1 LSLATLVLRRLVLA
15 IPVLLGVSIIT
26 FASLHLI
33 PGNPAQT
40 LLFGTDATPQQ
51 VQALTQQ
58 LGLSQPLPVQYV
70 HYLGQLLHGNLGQS
84 YINQVP
90 VASEIAQRLP
100 STIELALAALV
111 VALVIGVPA
120 GLLAGTRPGTWLDRV
135 ATSGA
140 VLGVAI
146 PYFWLALLLVLIF
159 SVDLGL
165 VPSLGVGGFKSIILP
180 AIALGWGFAAMI
192 ARLLRAGLV
201 DVCAQPYVVAARA
214 RGLSEKRIL
223 ATTVLRNASGPMVAA
238 LGLQIGQLLAGAVAI
253 EVIFGRTGLGSL
265 LYNAISSKDIPTVQ
279 GGVLFIA
286 VVYVALNLIVD
297 VLKAIIDP
305 RTRRVTGP

>member
-1 LSLATLVLRRLVLA
+1 LSLLALILRRLLLA
-15 IPVLLGVSIIT
+15 IPVLIGVSIIT
-26 FASLHLI
+26 FLSLHLI

-40 LLFGTDATPQQ
+40 LLFGTNATPQQ
-51 VQALTQQ
+51 VAALNQQ
-58 LGLSQPLPVQYV
+58 LGLNRAWPVQYWE
-70 HYLGQLLHGNLGQS
+70 YLVRLLHGNLGQS

-90 VASEIAQRLP
+90 VATEIAQRLP

-111 VALVIGVPA
+111 VALIIGVPA
-120 GLLAGTRPGTWLDRV
+120 GLVAGTRPGTWLDRV

-146 PYFWLALLLVLIF
+146 PYFWLALVLVLIF
-159 SVDLGL
+159 SVKLGL
-165 VPSLGVGGFKSIILP
+165 VPSLGVGGFDSMILP

-201 DVCAQPYVVAARA
+201 AAYAQPYVTAAQA
-214 RGLSEKRIL
+214 RGLSAPRIL
-223 ATTVLRNASGPMVAA
+223 ATTVLRNACGPMVAA

-253 EVIFGRTGLGSL
+253 EVIFGRAGLGSL
-265 LYNAISSKDIPTVQ
+265 LFNAISGKDIPTVQ
-279 GGVLFIA
+279 GGVLFLA
-286 VVYVALNLIVD
+286 VIYVGLNLVVD

-305 RTRRVTGP
+305 RTRRTVTT

>member
-1 LSLATLVLRRLVLA
+1 MLA

-26 FASLHLI
+26 FATLHLI
-33 PGNPAQT
+33 PGDPART
-40 LLFGTDATPQQ
+40 LLFGTEATPQQ
-51 VQALTQQ
+51 VAALRQQ
-58 LGLSQPLPVQYV
+58 MGLNRPMPVQYWE
-70 HYLGQLLHGNLGQS
+70 YLDRLLHGDLGQS

-100 STIELALAALV
+100 STFELAFAALV
-111 VALVIGVPA
+111 VALAIGVPA
-120 GLLAGTRPGTWLDRV
+120 GLLAGTRPGTWLDRA
-135 ATSGA
+135 ATSSA

-159 SVDLGL
+159 SVELGL
-165 VPSLGVGGFKSIILP
+165 VPSLGAGGFTSMILP

-201 DVCAQPYVVAARA
+201 NVYSQPYVAAARA
-214 RGLSEKRIL
+214 RGLSDRRIL
-223 ATTVLRNASGPMVAA
+223 ATTVLRNACGPMVAV

-253 EVIFGRTGLGSL
+253 EVIFGRAGIGSL

-279 GGVLFIA
+279 GGVLFLA
-286 VVYVALNLIVD
+286 VIYVALNLVVD

-305 RTRRVTGP
+305 RTRRTATS

>member
-1 LSLATLVLRRLVLA
+1 MLA

-26 FASLHLI
+26 FATLHLI
-33 PGNPAQT
+33 PGDPART

-51 VQALTQQ
+51 VAALRQQ
-58 LGLSQPLPVQYV
+58 LGLNRPMPVQYWQ
-70 HYLGQLLHGNLGQS
+70 YLDRLLHGDLGQS

-100 STIELALAALV
+100 STFELAFAALV
-111 VALVIGVPA
+111 VALAIGVPA
-120 GLLAGTRPGTWLDRV
+120 GLLAGTRPGTWLDRT

-140 VLGVAI
+140 VLGVAV
-146 PYFWLALLLVLIF
+146 PYFWLALVLVLIF
-159 SVDLGL
+159 SVELGL
-165 VPSLGVGGFKSIILP
+165 VPSLGVGGFTSMILP

-201 DVCAQPYVVAARA
+201 SVYSQPYVAAARA
-214 RGLSEKRIL
+214 RGLSDRRIL
-223 ATTVLRNASGPMVAA
+223 ATTVLRNACGPMVAV

-253 EVIFGRTGLGSL
+253 EVIFGRAGIGSL

-279 GGVLFIA
+279 GGVLFLA
-286 VVYVALNLIVD
+286 VIYVALNLVVD

-305 RTRRVTGP
+305 RTRRTATP

>member
-1 LSLATLVLRRLVLA
+1 
-15 IPVLLGVSIIT
+15 VLLGVSIIT
-26 FASLHLI
+26 FASLHLL

-40 LLFGTDATPQQ
+40 LLFGTNATPQQ
-51 VQALTQQ
+51 VQALSRQ
-58 LGLSQPLPVQYV
+58 LGLNRPLPVQYL

-111 VALVIGVPA
+111 VALAIGVPA
-120 GLLAGTRPGTWLDRV
+120 GLVAGTRPGTWIDRV

-146 PYFWLALLLVLIF
+146 PYFWLALLLVLVF

-165 VPSLGVGGFKSIILP
+165 LPSLGVGGFESMILP
-180 AIALGWGFAAMI
+180 AVALGWGFAAMI
-192 ARLLRAGLV
+192 ARLLRAGLIEV
-201 DVCAQPYVVAARA
+201 YAQPYVVAARA
-214 RGLSEKRIL
+214 RGLSERRIL

-238 LGLQIGQLLAGAVAI
+238 LGLQIGQMLAGAVAI
-253 EVIFGRTGLGSL
+253 EVIFGRTGMGSL

-279 GGVLFIA
+279 GGVLFLA

-305 RTRRVTGP
+305 RTRRAVNP

>member
-1 LSLATLVLRRLVLA
+1 MLA

-26 FASLHLI
+26 FATLHLI
-33 PGNPAQT
+33 PGDPART

-51 VQALTQQ
+51 VAAVRQQ
-58 LGLSQPLPVQYV
+58 MGLDRPMPVQYLE
-70 HYLGQLLHGNLGQS
+70 YLDRLLHGNLGQS

-100 STIELALAALV
+100 STFELAFAALV
-111 VALVIGVPA
+111 VALAIGVPA
-120 GLLAGTRPGTWLDRV
+120 GLLAGTRPGSWMDRA

-146 PYFWLALLLVLIF
+146 PYFWLALVLVLIF
-159 SVDLGL
+159 SVELGL
-165 VPSLGVGGFKSIILP
+165 VPSLGVGGFTSMILP

-192 ARLLRAGLV
+192 ARLLRAGLISV
-201 DVCAQPYVVAARA
+201 YSQPYVAAARA
-214 RGLSEKRIL
+214 RGLSDRRIL
-223 ATTVLRNASGPMVAA
+223 ATTVLRNACGPMVAV

-253 EVIFGRTGLGSL
+253 EVIFGRAGIGSL

-279 GGVLFIA
+279 GGVLFLA
-286 VVYVALNLIVD
+286 VIYVALNLVVD

-305 RTRRVTGP
+305 RTRRTATP

>member
-1 LSLATLVLRRLVLA
+1 LSLITLIVRRLLLA

-26 FASLHLI
+26 FATLHLI
-33 PGNPAQT
+33 PGDPAST
-40 LLFGTDATPQQ
+40 LLAGTQATPQQ
-51 VQALTQQ
+51 VAALSQQ
-58 LGLSQPLPVQYV
+58 LGLNRPIPVQYWE
-70 HYLGQLLHGNLGQS
+70 YLVRLLHGNLGQS

-100 STIELALAALV
+100 STFELAFAALV
-111 VALVIGVPA
+111 VALAIGIPA
-120 GLLAGTRPGTWLDRV
+120 GLLAGIRPGSWVDRV

-159 SVDLGL
+159 SVDLRL
-165 VPSLGVGGFKSIILP
+165 VPSLGVGGFTSMILP

-201 DVCAQPYVVAARA
+201 NVYSQPYVAAARA
-214 RGLSEKRIL
+214 RGLSERRIL
-223 ATTVLRNASGPMVAA
+223 ATTVLRNACGPMLAV

-253 EVIFGRTGLGSL
+253 EVIFGRAGIGSL

-297 VLKAIIDP
+297 VLKAVIDP
-305 RTRRVTGP
+305 RTRRTASP

>member
-1 LSLATLVLRRLVLA
+1 LSLVTLILRRLLLA

-40 LLFGTDATPQQ
+40 LLFGTNATPQQ
-51 VQALTQQ
+51 VEALTQQ
-58 LGLSQPLPVQYV
+58 LGLNRPLPVQYL
-70 HYLGQLLHGNLGQS
+70 HYVGQLLHGNLGQS
-84 YINQVP
+84 YINEVP

-100 STIELALAALV
+100 STFELAFAGLV
-111 VALVIGVPA
+111 VALAIGIPA
-120 GLLAGTRPGTWLDRV
+120 GLLAGTRPGSWVDRV

-159 SVDLGL
+159 SVELGL
-165 VPSLGVGGFKSIILP
+165 VPSLGVGGFDSMILP
-180 AIALGWGFAAMI
+180 AISLGWGFAAMI
-192 ARLLRAGLV
+192 ARLLRASLV
-201 DVCAQPYVVAARA
+201 DVYSQPYVVAARA
-214 RGLSEKRIL
+214 RGLSERRIL
-223 ATTVLRNASGPMVAA
+223 ATTVLRNACGPMVAA

-265 LYNAISSKDIPTVQ
+265 LYNAISGKDIPTVQ
-279 GGVLFIA
+279 GGVLFLA

-297 VLKAIIDP
+297 VLKGIIDP
-305 RTRRVTGP
+305 RTRRTANP

>member
-1 LSLATLVLRRLVLA
+1 MTLLILRRLLLA
-15 IPVLLGVSIIT
+15 VPVLLGVSIVT

-40 LLFGTDATPQQ
+40 LLFGTDASPQQ
-51 VQALTQQ
+51 VAALTQQ
-58 LGLSQPLPVQYV
+58 LGLDRPMVIQYFE
-70 HYLGQLLHGNLGQS
+70 YLGRLLHGNLGES

-90 VASEIAQRLP
+90 VATEIAQRLP
-100 STIELALAALV
+100 STIQLAAAALV

-120 GLLAGTRPGTWLDRV
+120 GLVAGTRPGGWLDRI

-146 PYFWLALLLVLIF
+146 PYFWLALVLVLIF
-159 SVDLGL
+159 SVKLGL
-165 VPSLGVGGFKSIILP
+165 VPSLGTGGFDSIILP

-192 ARLLRAGLV
+192 ARLLRAGLI
-201 DVCAQPYVVAARA
+201 DAYAQPYVTAAQA
-214 RGLSEKRIL
+214 RGLSAGRIL
-223 ATTVLRNASGPMVAA
+223 ATTVFRNACGPMVAA
-238 LGLQIGQLLAGAVAI
+238 LGLQLGQLLAGAVAI
-253 EVIFGRTGLGSL
+253 EVIFGRAGLGSL
-265 LYNAISSKDIPTVQ
+265 LFNAISSKDIPTVQ

-286 VVYVALNLIVD
+286 VIYVALNLLVD

-305 RTRRVTGP
+305 RTRRTASS

>member
-1 LSLATLVLRRLVLA
+1 LNLATLVLRRLLLA

-26 FASLHLI
+26 FASLHLL

-40 LLFGTDATPQQ
+40 LLFGTNATPQQ
-51 VQALTQQ
+51 VQALSRQ
-58 LGLSQPLPVQYV
+58 LGLNRPLPVQYL

-111 VALVIGVPA
+111 VALAIGVPA
-120 GLLAGTRPGTWLDRV
+120 GLVAGTRPGTWIDRV

-146 PYFWLALLLVLIF
+146 PYFWLALLLVLVF

-165 VPSLGVGGFKSIILP
+165 LPSLGVGGFESMILP
-180 AIALGWGFAAMI
+180 AVALGWGFAAMI
-192 ARLLRAGLV
+192 ARLLRAGLIEV
-201 DVCAQPYVVAARA
+201 YAQPYVVAARA
-214 RGLSEKRIL
+214 RGLSERRIL

-238 LGLQIGQLLAGAVAI
+238 LGLQIGQMLAGAVAI
-253 EVIFGRTGLGSL
+253 EVIFGRTGMGSL

-279 GGVLFIA
+279 GGVLFLA

-305 RTRRVTGP
+305 RTRRAVNP

>member
-1 LSLATLVLRRLVLA
+1 MLRRLLLA
-15 IPVLLGVSIIT
+15 IPVLLGVSVIT

-40 LLFGTDATPQQ
+40 LLFGTNATPQQ
-51 VQALTQQ
+51 VEALTQQ
-58 LGLSQPLPVQYV
+58 LGLNRPLLVQYF

-90 VASEIAQRLP
+90 VATEIAQRLP
-100 STIELALAALV
+100 STFELAVAGLV
-111 VALVIGVPA
+111 VALLIGIPA
-120 GLLAGTRPGTWLDRV
+120 GLLAGIRPGSWVDRV

-159 SVDLGL
+159 SVELGL
-165 VPSLGVGGFKSIILP
+165 VPSLGVGGFTSMILP

-201 DVCAQPYVVAARA
+201 DVYSQPYVAAARA
-214 RGLSEKRIL
+214 RGLSEQRIL
-223 ATTVLRNASGPMVAA
+223 ATTVLRNACGPMVAV

-253 EVIFGRTGLGSL
+253 EVIFGRAGLGSL
-265 LYNAISSKDIPTVQ
+265 LYNAITSKDIPTVQ
-279 GGVLFIA
+279 GGVLFLA

-305 RTRRVTGP
+305 RTRRTANP

>member
-1 LSLATLVLRRLVLA
+1 MSLATLVLRRLVLA

-51 VQALTQQ
+51 VQALTRQ
-58 LGLSQPLPVQYV
+58 LGLNRPVTVQYV

-100 STIELALAALV
+100 STIELAFAALV
-111 VALVIGVPA
+111 VALMIGVPA
-120 GLLAGTRPGTWLDRV
+120 GVLAGTRPGTWLDRV

-165 VPSLGVGGFKSIILP
+165 VPSLGVGGFESLILP

-201 DVCAQPYVVAARA
+201 DVYPQPYVVAARA
-214 RGLSEKRIL
+214 RGLSEPRIL

-253 EVIFGRTGLGSL
+253 EVIFGRTGMGSL
-265 LYNAISSKDIPTVQ
+265 LYNAISGKDIPTVQ
-279 GGVLFIA
+279 GGVLFLA

-305 RTRRVTGP
+305 RTRRVGTS

>member
-1 LSLATLVLRRLVLA
+1 LSLITLMLRRLLLA
-15 IPVLLGVSIIT
+15 IPVLLGVSVIT

-40 LLFGTDATPQQ
+40 LLFGTNATPQQ
-51 VQALTQQ
+51 VEALTQQ
-58 LGLSQPLPVQYV
+58 LGLNQPLPVQYF
-70 HYLGQLLHGNLGQS
+70 HYLGQLLHADLGQS

-100 STIELALAALV
+100 STFELAVAGLV
-111 VALVIGVPA
+111 VALLIGIPA
-120 GLLAGTRPGTWLDRV
+120 GLLAGIRPGSWVDRV

-146 PYFWLALLLVLIF
+146 PYFWLALLLVLVF
-159 SVDLGL
+159 SVKLGL
-165 VPSLGVGGFKSIILP
+165 VPSLGVGGFTSMILP

-201 DVCAQPYVVAARA
+201 DVYSQPYVAAARA
-214 RGLSEKRIL
+214 RGLSEQRIL
-223 ATTVLRNASGPMVAA
+223 ATTILRNACGPMVAV

-265 LYNAISSKDIPTVQ
+265 LYNAISGKDIPTVQ
-279 GGVLFIA
+279 GSVLFIA
-286 VVYVALNLIVD
+286 VIYVALNLIVD

-305 RTRRVTGP
+305 RTRRTANP

>member
-1 LSLATLVLRRLVLA
+1 LSLIALIVRRLLLA

-26 FASLHLI
+26 FATLYLI
-33 PGNPAQT
+33 PGDPART
-40 LLFGTDATPQQ
+40 LLFGTQATPQQ
-51 VQALTQQ
+51 VAALDQQ
-58 LGLSQPLPVQYV
+58 LGLNRPLPTQYWE
-70 HYLGQLLHGNLGQS
+70 YLDRLLHGNLGQS

-100 STIELALAALV
+100 STFELAFAALI
-111 VALVIGVPA
+111 VALAIGIPA
-120 GLLAGTRPGTWLDRV
+120 GLLAGIRPGSLVDRV

-140 VLGVAI
+140 VLGLAI

-159 SVDLGL
+159 SVDLRL
-165 VPSLGVGGFKSIILP
+165 VPSLGVGGFTSMILP

-201 DVCAQPYVVAARA
+201 NVYSQPYVAAARA
-214 RGLSEKRIL
+214 RGLSERRIL
-223 ATTVLRNASGPMVAA
+223 ATTVFRNACGPMVAG
-238 LGLQIGQLLAGAVAI
+238 LGLQIGSLLAGAVAI
-253 EVIFGRTGLGSL
+253 EVIFGRAGIGSL
-265 LYNAISSKDIPTVQ
+265 LYNAITNKDIPTVQ

-305 RTRRVTGP
+305 RTRRSESL

>member
-1 LSLATLVLRRLVLA
+1 LSLATLVLRRLLLA
-15 IPVLLGVSIIT
+15 IPVLLGVSVIT

-51 VQALTQQ
+51 VAALSRQ
-58 LGLSQPLPVQYV
+58 LGLSQPLPVQYW
-70 HYLGQLLHGNLGQS
+70 HYLDQLLHGNLGQS

-111 VALVIGVPA
+111 VALAIGVPA
-120 GLLAGTRPGTWLDRV
+120 GLLAGRWPGSWLDRV

-165 VPSLGVGGFKSIILP
+165 VPSLGVGGFESLILP

-201 DVCAQPYVVAARA
+201 NVYSQPYVVAARA
-214 RGLSEKRIL
+214 RGLPEWRIL

-238 LGLQIGQLLAGAVAI
+238 LGLQIGQMLAGAVAI
-253 EVIFGRTGLGSL
+253 EVIFGRTGMGSL

-279 GGVLFIA
+279 GGVLFLA
-286 VVYVALNLIVD
+286 VIYVGLNLIVD
-297 VLKAIIDP
+297 VLKAVIDP
-305 RTRRVTGP
+305 RTRRVANP

>member
-1 LSLATLVLRRLVLA
+1 LSLITLIVRRLLLA

-26 FASLHLI
+26 FATLHLI
-33 PGNPAQT
+33 PGNPART
-40 LLFGTDATPQQ
+40 LLFGTQATPQQ
-51 VQALTQQ
+51 VAALSQQ
-58 LGLSQPLPVQYV
+58 LGLNRPLPVQYWQ
-70 HYLGQLLHGNLGQS
+70 YLDRLLHGNLGQS
-84 YINQVP
+84 YINQLP

-100 STIELALAALV
+100 STFELAFAALI
-111 VALVIGVPA
+111 VALAIGVPA
-120 GLLAGTRPGTWLDRV
+120 GLLAGTRPGTWVDRA

-159 SVDLGL
+159 SVRLHL
-165 VPSLGVGGFKSIILP
+165 VPSLGVGGLKSMILP

-201 DVCAQPYVVAARA
+201 NVYSQPYVVAARA
-214 RGLSEKRIL
+214 RGLSEPRIL
-223 ATTVLRNASGPMVAA
+223 ATTVLRNGCGPMVAG
-238 LGLQIGQLLAGAVAI
+238 LGLQIGSLLAGAVAI
-253 EVIFGRTGLGSL
+253 EVIFGRTGIGSL
-265 LYNAISSKDIPTVQ
+265 LYNAITEKDIPTVQ
-279 GGVLFIA
+279 GGVLFLA

-305 RTRRVTGP
+305 RTRQTASS